1 MGQNEEC
8 KLLCQTEAI
17 PKEDAEFINQCIAQD
32 YAINWVVD
40 GLPAAHVEKDEH
52 TQEEYYNI
60 GFALG
65 FANGGKA
72 ALNNHYKIVAYY
84 HERSDNTRR
93 VVGVVVHPA
102 SKDTKLKPDGT
113 ADCKKENLAFYLKGD
128 GTDKVVY
135 TYDIEWVVSSHFGS
149 VRDDDIYLVYE

>member
-52 TQEEYYNI
+52 THVSN
-60 GFALG
+60 
-65 FANGGKA
+65 
-72 ALNNHYKIVAYY
+72 AY
-84 HERSDNTRR
+84 
-93 VVGVVVHPA
+93 GMQIA
-102 SKDTKLKPDGT
+102 T
-113 ADCKKENLAFYLKGD
+113 AEGLILIC
-128 GTDKVVY
+128 V
-135 TYDIEWVVSSHFGS
+135 
-149 VRDDDIYLVYE
+149 